1 MNRFTL
7 VVPAGLIL
15 ALNVALPSARAQNN
29 MNGPMN
35 GGMNGPMNGGVNPTL
50 GAPATALSARGD
62 DKNSAAK
69 AASVLL
75 VDADNVA
82 GLPDLVER
90 AGAISLGVYAADLDK
105 NPAARD
111 ALIDYVRS
119 GGTVFLHTDAARVF
133 GYRTVGAREGTARLA
148 GQLYGR
154 ARAAVPFG
162 TVPLLFDNSVPTRG
176 AVRAPGVNRV
186 FYTMRAGDDLVVDH
200 PNGTPLLQ
208 VTDLASPTQ
217 QPLYAA
223 AIAPF
228 GAGWAVFTPDTID
241 TRRADG
247 AAFARNLLKLVGES
261 RYVGVPQADIVSGD
275 GLLQSLSDAITG
287 TNPALPALGMT
298 NGVGNGMAGNGDD
311 VPVAREGTM
320 TDAPI
325 ARDNGMVMGNDN
337 GTTAGADAVTD
348 ARPGAAMRADGP
360 VLMLT
365 RNEARSLGA
374 ALQDDPAGRGAA
386 ALALLRARVALLNGD
401 GRVAAQQI
409 ELSARLAPVAGDV
422 QFLNG
427 VVALQNVVGGNGVNG
442 VNGINR
448 AQFANVAANAFAQ
461 AGGAAPYFAQAPG
474 VAGVEY
480 GDITGA
486 QLNDLGAQLN
496 RFSQVLSLEP
506 PLTRIVGNGASAITI
521 RYFAG
526 DTALPFVE
534 LAAGKLANSAAFG
547 WSLDG
552 QEILLFPTPALYA
565 RYRAASGLN
574 VQNTPLPP
582 TAFGDVVDGRILMV
596 SIPAG
601 RPVVPLGN
609 GQVRVLPL
617 VSTSASLLARFEAY
631 ALLDGY
637 VGDGGG
643 RVPSWMAL
651 GLATLVETEV
661 NGNANSIRYDEE
673 LRRLGGV
680 GGLLTPAQF
689 DSQLGESSLLA
700 QAQATALMT
709 YFYAQF
715 GPGRVAET
723 VQRLGAGQNV
733 DDALMATTGFD
744 QAGFFRAWS
753 NAQFGNLLR

>member
-1 MNRFTL
+1 MNRFPL
-7 VVPAGLIL
+7 VVPAALIL
-15 ALNVALPSARAQNN
+15 ALNVVLPSARAQNA
-29 MNGPMN
+29 MN
-35 GGMNGPMNGGVNPTL
+35 GGMNGAMNPTM
-50 GAPATALSARGD
+50 GAPATALPVPGD
-62 DKNSAAK
+62 AKNSAAK

-90 AGAISLGVYAADLDK
+90 AGAISLGVYAADLDN

-133 GYRTVGAREGTARLA
+133 GYRTVAAREGTARLA

-162 TVPLLFDNSVPTRG
+162 TVPLLFNNSVPTRG
-176 AVRAPGVNRV
+176 AVRAPGVNTV
-186 FYTMRAGDDLVVDH
+186 FYTLRAGDDLVVDH

-217 QPLYAA
+217 KPLYAA

-261 RYVGVPQADIVSGD
+261 RYVGVPQAAIISGD

-287 TNPALPALGMT
+287 TNPALPALGTENGAANGAT
-298 NGVGNGMAGNGDD
+298 NGGN

-325 ARDNGMVMGNDN
+325 ARDNGMAPGAGNGLGN
-337 GTTAGADAVTD
+337 GAD

-374 ALQDDPAGRGAA
+374 ALQDDPDGRGAA

-409 ELSARLAPVAGDV
+409 ELATRLAPNAGDV

-427 VVALQNVVGGNGVNG
+427 VVALQNVVAG
-442 VNGINR
+442 NGINR
-448 AQFANVAANAFAQ
+448 AQAANVAANAFAQ
-461 AGGAAPYFAQAPG
+461 AGGAAPYFVQAPG
-474 VAGVEY
+474 AQGVEY
-480 GDITGA
+480 GDVTGA

-496 RFSQVLSLEP
+496 RFSQVLALEP
-506 PLTRIVGNGASAITI
+506 PLTRVVGNGASAITI

-565 RYRAASGLN
+565 QYRAASGLN

-631 ALLDGY
+631 ALLDSY
-637 VGDGGG
+637 LSDGGG
-643 RVPSWMAL
+643 RVPAWMAL
-651 GLATLVETEV
+651 GLAKLVETEV

-680 GGLLTPAQF
+680 GGLLTPVQF

-700 QAQATALMT
+700 QAQATAMMT

-723 VQRLGAGQNV
+723 VQRLGAGENI
-733 DDALMATTGFD
+733 DDALMATTGLD